1 MSKKRAFVRYTK
13 SGEIVPGS
21 LIITTNGGYPDKSSL
36 WQEISVDKCCPDS
49 GGGCEEC
56 EATFIIPC
64 FEELYDGTYDA
75 LQNFTS
81 QGYGTCTLFNLSSVG
96 STGLATYVINE
107 CATSYPGRIVTVDR
121 LDDTLTPAQDILIDN
136 VSLYTITLPFI
147 INSINTLPNNNGLIY
162 LYGLEQVI
170 IPTLDVQISPFD
182 PAVTLTNVLGAS
194 IKARSKSICET
205 GCTGDGS
212 TLQLSLTNLVPALPN
227 PNN

>member
-1 MSKKRAFVRYTK
+1 MSKKRAFVRYSK
-13 SGEIVPGS
+13 QGKIVPGS
-21 LIITTNGGYPDKSSL
+21 LILTGGSFPNGPSTWKEVPADL
-36 WQEISVDKCCPDS
+36 CCDG

-75 LQNFTS
+75 FQTFNS

-96 STGLATYVINE
+96 STGLNTYVLNDCIGNL
-107 CATSYPGRIVTVDR
+107 PNRIITVNR
-121 LDDTLTPAQDILIDN
+121 LDSILTPAQDILIDN

-170 IPTLDVQISPFD
+170 IPTLDVQISSFD

-205 GCTGDGS
+205 GCTGNNS
-212 TLQLSLTNLVPALPN
+212 NLQISLANIVPV
-227 PNN
+227 